1 MDVDLLSSYAG
12 LLSLAVVSITA
23 GAFGSLPTPKQ
34 SGPST
39 QAIEDD
45 EDEDDMV
52 ERVSSGDAWLFP
64 VMGSATLFGL
74 YLVMK
79 YLGKEWIN
87 WLLGW
92 YFSLAGIG
100 SVWKSLTSLA
110 RALIG
115 REQWRKFEK
124 NRVLVLRGPRE
135 IIALSWR
142 TPSLFLFPL
151 GALPSVLY
159 TFSRSAKKSAL
170 LTDILALS
178 FSHNALSLLKIDSFT
193 TGCILLSGLFVYD
206 IWWVFGTE
214 VMVKVATNL
223 DVPIKLL
230 WPKSVAFSTDRGFT
244 MLGLGDV
251 VIPGIFVALA
261 LRYDYDRYS
270 RSSGRSFTK
279 PYFYATLAA
288 YIAGLSTTMAVMHIF
303 RAAQPALLYLSPAC
317 IMAFILTATV
327 RGELTHAWKWSDSPA
342 QSGDDVKQ
350 ILEKEKASNEPA
362 AKPSPSTVTDGLGV
376 PTPQSDVSEAEA
388 DGDVEAEQEKGKKK
402 KIKKKTELGP
412 RIGIALPVVT
422 ASADLYTSVYPS

>member
-1 MDVDLLSSYAG
+1 MDLDLLSSYAG

-251 VIPGIFVALA
+251 SLV
-261 LRYDYDRYS
+261 
-270 RSSGRSFTK
+270 RSFLHEAIFLCDSRRVYCRTQ
-279 PYFYATLAA
+279 YHNGCDA
-288 YIAGLSTTMAVMHIF
+288 YIP
-303 RAAQPALLYLSPAC
+303 RAQPALLYLSPSC
-317 IMAFILTATV
+317 ILAFVLTATV

-350 ILEKEKASNEPA
+350 VLEKEKASNEPA

-402 KIKKKTELGP
+402 KSKKK
-412 RIGIALPVVT
+412 RN
-422 ASADLYTSVYPS
+422 